1 MILYCFLLF
10 YDGEWNNVFIDD
22 KFAFSKNNNEFLEY
36 SNSLTEILINNGIIF
51 LKSDFKKDIGLDVN
65 SETMSMYLQYLNAR
79 FSDANNQLLQGLIHE
94 LLNKVNFLPGEIS
107 LKIGEMIN
115 QNYLLKDLA
124 SKMS

>member
-1 MILYCFLLF
+1 MIKMENRF
-10 YDGEWNNVFIDD
+10 
-22 KFAFSKNNNEFLEY
+22 
-36 SNSLTEILINNGIIF
+36 EI